1 MISRVRLPAALAL
14 TGSVLAA
21 GCASNTKPP
30 DREVQVTHDR
40 SVVRPCVDLARVA
53 TDVDGDA
60 AETDMKKQTA
70 DLGGNVLLMYN
81 ARSGGAFYCATPL
94 PQVTMPGAP
103 PSRFPTPL
111 RPS

>member
-1 MISRVRLPAALAL
+1 MAGILAIR
-14 TGSVLAA
+14 
-21 GCASNTKPP
+21 CASNTKPHDP
-30 DREVQVTHDR
+30 DVQVTHDR
-40 SVVRPCVDLARVA
+40 SVVRPCVDLARVT
-53 TDVDGDA
+53 TDRDGEA

-70 DLGGNVLLMYN
+70 DLGGNVLLVYN

-94 PQVTMPGAP
+94 PEVTMPGAS